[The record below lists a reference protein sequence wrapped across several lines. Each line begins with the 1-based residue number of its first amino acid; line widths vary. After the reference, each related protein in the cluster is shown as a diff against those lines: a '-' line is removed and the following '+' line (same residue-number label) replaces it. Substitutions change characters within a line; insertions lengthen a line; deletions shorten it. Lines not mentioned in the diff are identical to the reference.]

1 MSKKDNEKKKDV
13 SNEVKAKDKKLSR
26 NSIIILVF
34 VSVFIILMLLRLCGV
49 IDLRLNLVFE
59 KQYNI
64 SEVKDIELD
73 TLYYDLAIKK
83 TSGDKIILKYYG
95 TDKDN
100 IELSSSNGGNLVIN
114 AIDHS
119 FSEKKGFLK
128 QKLVLFLPKSYI
140 GIVDVESTDG
150 DIAICNDYKISVNIN
165 TTNGDIALSKINK
178 ATIKSDDGDIAIN
191 KVHVLDI
198 NTIDGDIAVNNIRDE
213 ANIKTVSG
221 DIAINGINLTNNS
234 SISTNDGDI
243 AIRKVKNGSVSVGKT
258 TGDVVIGKA
267 YKGMYQLKVNSKEG
281 DIAIG

>member
-83 TSGDKIILKYYG
+83 TSSDKIILKYYG

-140 GIVDVESTDG
+140 GTVDVESTDG